1 MIEKR
6 DFPRPI
12 VLVSKCLEFENVRY
26 NGQLVRSQIIRD
38 LMPLVDFLKVCP
50 ECDIGMGVPRDPI
63 RIVKKGHEY
72 RLIQPATGEDL
83 TDRMDAFTDQFLAS
97 MDDVDGFIF
106 KSGSPTIG
114 IRNIKVY
121 AGNEMAPV
129 VEKGAGFFAKK
140 ILAKYS
146 GFPMEED
153 DRLRNYRIRHH
164 FLTQLYTF
172 ADFRHV
178 KASGSMEEIVEFN
191 KKNMF
196 LFSFYDSAT
205 YGKMCELLANILAND
220 TNGGYEQF
228 IEAVDSYE
236 KLLKSLMKKPGD
248 ADSRINTARSILSC
262 FEESMSSHEKDY
274 YEDLFVNYREN
285 RVDEDALT
293 EVLRLSVVLYGG
305 TDMNNNTILYPY
317 PEILRMPCGEKRDKD
332 YWVD

>member
-38 LMPLVDFLKVCP
+38 LMPLVDFVKVCP

-72 RLIQPATGEDL
+72 RLVQPATGKDL

-97 MDDVDGFIF
+97 MGDVDGFIF

-114 IRNIKVY
+114 MRNIKIY
-121 AGNEMAPV
+121 AGTEMAPV
-129 VEKGAGFFAKK
+129 VEKGAGVFAKK

-164 FLTQLYTF
+164 FLVQLYTF
-172 ADFRHV
+172 AAFRHV
-178 KASGSMEEIVEFN
+178 KAAGYMEELVEFN

-205 YGKMCELLANILAND
+205 YGKMCELLADD
-220 TNGGYEQF
+220 TTGGYEQF
-228 IEAVDSYE
+228 IGTVDSYE
-236 KLLKSLMKKPGD
+236 TLLKSLMKKPGNV
-248 ADSRINTARSILSC
+248 DSRINAARNILSR
-262 FEESMSSHEKDY
+262 FEGSMSSHEKDY
-274 YEDLFVNYREN
+274 YEDLFVNYRKN

-293 EVLRLSVVLYGG
+293 EVLRLSVVRHGG
-305 TDMNNNTILYPY
+305 ADMNNNTILYPY
-317 PEILRMPCGEKRDKD
+317 PESLRMPCGEKRDKD
-332 YWVD
+332 YWADQ